1 MFDIGWTE
9 LLVLAVVAILIVGPK
24 DLPRMLYAIGQAVG
38 KMRRQADDFRR
49 QFNES
54 MREAGMDE
62 VRNDMKKMSDLNP
75 ANQIRNEIE
84 STFTDSPKPSHA
96 NKPAGS
102 EASKSV
108 ASETDAGP
116 PAESGAVE
124 PSSAAPGRP
133 ASTPEAQRDT
143 AQSATR
149 APAPALSDPQ
159 PAQDAPRS
167 EPSPASN
174 RSVNGA
180 AEAKDAV
187 S

>member
-9 LLVLAVVAILIVGPK
+9 LLVLAVIAILIVGPK
-24 DLPRMLYAIGQAVG
+24 DLPRMLYSLGQALG

-54 MREAGMDE
+54 MRDAGMDD

-84 STFTDSPKPSHA
+84 STFRDDPTRSSGTSNETQSASTAPGETEGNAASAAEPSEGDII
-96 NKPAGS
+96 AGS
-102 EASKSV
+102 EKAEAS
-108 ASETDAGP
+108 AEPATAEPTPADDETPSERNPVG
-116 PAESGAVE
+116 
-124 PSSAAPGRP
+124 
-133 ASTPEAQRDT
+133 
-143 AQSATR
+143 
-149 APAPALSDPQ
+149 
-159 PAQDAPRS
+159 
-167 EPSPASN
+167 N
-174 RSVNGA
+174 RNANGA

>member
-24 DLPRMLYAIGQAVG
+24 DLPRMLYALGQAVG

-75 ANQIRNEIE
+75 ANQVRNEIE
-84 STFTDSPKPSHA
+84 STFRDQPKSA
-96 NKPAGS
+96 SGSKPAET
-102 EASKSV
+102 EASRASAAAP
-108 ASETDAGP
+108 ASEGDILGEAETAPRPVESTSAEASP
-116 PAESGAVE
+116 PASEEE
-124 PSSAAPGRP
+124 PRGDLKPVN
-133 ASTPEAQRDT
+133 
-143 AQSATR
+143 
-149 APAPALSDPQ
+149 
-159 PAQDAPRS
+159 
-167 EPSPASN
+167 N
-174 RSVNGA
+174 RNANGA

>member
-9 LLVLAVVAILIVGPK
+9 LLVLAVLAILIVGPK
-24 DLPRMLYAIGQAVG
+24 DLPRMLYSLGQALG

-84 STFTDSPKPSHA
+84 STFTDKPSSTSESSG
-96 NKPAGS
+96 AGQTAAT
-102 EASKSV
+102 EASGGTG
-108 ASETDAGP
+108 AAQPSEGDLLPQADSAE
-116 PAESGAVE
+116 PAAT
-124 PSSAAPGRP
+124 PAAPEPEKQP
-133 ASTPEAQRDT
+133 AVAAASDA
-143 AQSATR
+143 S
-149 APAPALSDPQ
+149 PAPEE
-159 PAQDAPRS
+159 PRS
-167 EPSPASN
+167 EPKPVGN
-174 RSVNGA
+174 RNANGA
-180 AEAKDAV
+180 AETKDAV

>member
-9 LLVLAVVAILIVGPK
+9 LLVLAVLAILIVGPK
-24 DLPRMLYAIGQAVG
+24 DLPRMLYSLGQALG

-84 STFTDSPKPSHA
+84 STFTDTPKPGTSQTASGAASGEAGGGHQSEGDLLA
-96 NKPAGS
+96 QSEATEQPATQAGAEAEQRPAG
-102 EASKSV
+102 
-108 ASETDAGP
+108 
-116 PAESGAVE
+116 
-124 PSSAAPGRP
+124 AA
-133 ASTPEAQRDT
+133 ANEAQPT
-143 AQSATR
+143 EG
-149 APAPALSDPQ
+149 DPHN
-159 PAQDAPRS
+159 
-167 EPSPASN
+167 EPKPVSN
-174 RSVNGA
+174 RNVNGA

>member
-9 LLVLAVVAILIVGPK
+9 LLVLAVIAILIVGPK
-24 DLPRMLYAIGQAVG
+24 DLPRMLYSIGQTVG

-84 STFTDSPKPSHA
+84 STFTDNPKPGSGQTASNAASGETGASHQSEGDLIA
-96 NKPAGS
+96 QTESASDAEPPARS
-102 EASKSV
+102 EAPNQPEET
-108 ASETDAGP
+108 ASTE
-116 PAESGAVE
+116 
-124 PSSAAPGRP
+124 P
-133 ASTPEAQRDT
+133 AS
-143 AQSATR
+143 
-149 APAPALSDPQ
+149 SDDERPGGAK
-159 PAQDAPRS
+159 PVG
-167 EPSPASN
+167 N
-174 RSVNGA
+174 RNANGA

>member
-9 LLVLAVVAILIVGPK
+9 LLVLAVLAILIVGPK
-24 DLPRMLYAIGQAVG
+24 DLPRMLYSLGQALG

-84 STFTDSPKPSHA
+84 STFTDKPSSTSETSGTGQTA
-96 NKPAGS
+96 ATEASGGTGAAQPSEGDLLPQADSAGPAAPEPEKQPAGAA
-102 EASKSV
+102 ASN
-108 ASETDAGP
+108 AS
-116 PAESGAVE
+116 
-124 PSSAAPGRP
+124 
-133 ASTPEAQRDT
+133 
-143 AQSATR
+143 
-149 APAPALSDPQ
+149 PAPEE
-159 PAQDAPRS
+159 PRS
-167 EPSPASN
+167 EPKPVGN
-174 RSVNGA
+174 RNANGA
-180 AEAKDAV
+180 AETKDAV

>member
-9 LLVLAVVAILIVGPK
+9 LLVLAVIAILIVGPK
-24 DLPRMLYAIGQAVG
+24 DLPRMLYSLGQAVG
-38 KMRRQADDFRR
+38 KMRRQADEFRR

-84 STFTDSPKPSHA
+84 STFSDNPTRSAGTASGGQTASSGDTSTSQPSEGDLLAEPESAAKTEQPAQTDQS
-96 NKPAGS
+96 
-102 EASKSV
+102 
-108 ASETDAGP
+108 ASEPG
-116 PAESGAVE
+116 PAE
-124 PSSAAPGRP
+124 
-133 ASTPEAQRDT
+133 
-143 AQSATR
+143 
-149 APAPALSDPQ
+149 PQ
-159 PAQDAPRS
+159 PAQEQPRGD
-167 EPSPASN
+167 PKPVGN
-174 RSVNGA
+174 RNANGA

>member
-84 STFTDSPKPSHA
+84 STFTDSSKPGQA

-102 EASKSV
+102 EASKL
-108 ASETDAGP
+108 AGSETDAGP
-116 PAESGAVE
+116 PAEKGAVE
-124 PSSAAPGRP
+124 PSQAAP
-133 ASTPEAQRDT
+133 AQRQSAPDAKRDTVQPDT
-143 AQSATR
+143 AQSA
-149 APAPALSDPQ
+149 APAPTANA
-159 PAQDAPRS
+159 AQDEPRS

-174 RSVNGA
+174 RNVNGA

>member
-9 LLVLAVVAILIVGPK
+9 LLVLAVIAILIVGPK
-24 DLPRMLYAIGQAVG
+24 ELPRMLYSIGQTVG

-84 STFTDSPKPSHA
+84 STFTDNPKPGSGQTGPSSASGETGAGHRSEGDLLA
-96 NKPAGS
+96 QTESASNAESPAGS
-102 EASKSV
+102 EA
-108 ASETDAGP
+108 P
-116 PAESGAVE
+116 NQPAET
-124 PSSAAPGRP
+124 
-133 ASTPEAQRDT
+133 ASTET
-143 AQSATR
+143 AS
-149 APAPALSDPQ
+149 SDDERRGGPK
-159 PAQDAPRS
+159 PVG
-167 EPSPASN
+167 N
-174 RSVNGA
+174 RNANGA